1 MREKYDALIRLLTMP
16 RHLVEKDYSKYFYYY
31 FRWCYENRNNAE
43 DYILR
48 WKNLF
53 ESLNIKEK
61 VVLDIGCGFGINS
74 IIFAIS
80 GAREVICVEHN
91 AEKIEIFKKLL
102 KLFNLPLSNIFIIK
116 GSAENLPVK
125 YGSIDMALFN
135 DVLSHVGEFKKSL
148 VETSRIVKQ
157 NGKIFIEDGNNP
169 LNPYNSWKQHKY
181 RKMWEIGPVN
191 PGVVRGTDKPVAYR
205 EVRKQIIKKFA
216 PNLKEDIVNRIARKT
231 AGLTEDEIGKI
242 IDEFLKTKHLP
253 AVTAPY
259 KYRHPIT
266 GECLE
271 RPFSPFLLQR
281 GLKEIGFNAKI
292 LLPAMSSDFCGIK
305 GLIKRI
311 IILIHNKFPFIIV
324 PLFSSYRI
332 LGSKCC
338 DRSDVSVAS

>member
-1 MREKYDALIRLLTMP
+1 MTEKYDALIRLLTMP
-16 RHLVEKDYSKYFYYY
+16 RHLVEKDYSRYFYYY
-31 FRWCYENRNNAE
+31 FRWCYESRNNAE

-102 KLFNLPLSNIFIIK
+102 MLFNLPLSIIFIIK
-116 GSAENLPVK
+116 GSAEKLSIKN
-125 YGSIDMALFN
+125 GSVDIALFN
-135 DVLSHVGEFKKSL
+135 DVLSHIGDF
-148 VETSRIVKQ
+148 ETSLREASRVVKQ
-157 NGKIFIEDGNNP
+157 NGKIFIEDGNNS
-169 LNPYNSWKQHKY
+169 LNLCARWIQHRY

-191 PGVVRGTDKPVAYR
+191 PDVVRGTDKPVAYR

-216 PNLKEDIVNRIARKT
+216 SNLKENIVNRIARKT

-242 IDEFLKTKHLP
+242 VDEFLKTKHLP

-281 GLKEIGFNAKI
+281 GLKKIGFNAKI
-292 LLPAMSSDFCGIK
+292 LLPAMFSNFSGIK
-305 GLIKRI
+305 GLIKRV
-311 IILIHNKFPFIIV
+311 IILIHNKFPFVTV
-324 PLFSSYRI
+324 PLFSSFRI
-332 LGSKCC
+332 LGIKYL
-338 DRSDVSVAS
+338 RS